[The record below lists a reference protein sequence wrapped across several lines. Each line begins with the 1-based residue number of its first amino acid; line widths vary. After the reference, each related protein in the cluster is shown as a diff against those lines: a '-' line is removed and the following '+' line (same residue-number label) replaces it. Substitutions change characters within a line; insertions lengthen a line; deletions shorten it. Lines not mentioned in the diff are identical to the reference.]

1 MAVGLGS
8 GPVRVKIHRLKVTVE
23 CHAHVAVLAIGVA
36 PQIVC
41 IGQSLFRDAF
51 ALNNLVC
58 GTERLFSLAAREHV
72 FYFLYGFHLVLCFI
86 GAKLHQLR
94 EKYTIFAQ
102 NNYLFMDSA
111 NHNKNDQQRLGQLKN
126 LVMLAAADGH
136 LTDSEMAVL
145 LAVAS
150 REKLTPDEFN
160 KVIDDP
166 DSVTIDLPE
175 DEDTKLAYLRDM
187 VAMMMIDGE
196 LNEQEMAICKLYAMA
211 LGYRGSI
218 VDGMIAGVIDQLD
231 AEFGAAE

>member
-1 MAVGLGS
+1 
-8 GPVRVKIHRLKVTVE
+8 
-23 CHAHVAVLAIGVA
+23 
-36 PQIVC
+36 
-41 IGQSLFRDAF
+41 
-51 ALNNLVC
+51 
-58 GTERLFSLAAREHV
+58 
-72 FYFLYGFHLVLCFI
+72 
-86 GAKLHQLR
+86 
-94 EKYTIFAQ
+94 
-102 NNYLFMDSA
+102 MDSA

-150 REKLTPDEFN
+150 RENLTPDEFN